1 MASSHETGSIA
12 IIQKAGGVLQP
23 LPHGEL
29 FEKAQAATAAVGA
42 SISSGDFISEFSY
55 GAFGVDKPRSDKS
68 GAALPLV
75 IPSPSLEAVEG
86 PSRRGTVFRS
96 KYKKPEEKGPNRP
109 KK

>member
-42 SISSGDFISEFSY
+42 IPLINCISDNLTFSQ
-55 GAFGVDKPRSDKS
+55 KS
-68 GAALPLV
+68 FTLNLHH
-75 IPSPSLEAVEG
+75 E
-86 PSRRGTVFRS
+86 T
-96 KYKKPEEKGPNRP
+96 Y
-109 KK
+109 